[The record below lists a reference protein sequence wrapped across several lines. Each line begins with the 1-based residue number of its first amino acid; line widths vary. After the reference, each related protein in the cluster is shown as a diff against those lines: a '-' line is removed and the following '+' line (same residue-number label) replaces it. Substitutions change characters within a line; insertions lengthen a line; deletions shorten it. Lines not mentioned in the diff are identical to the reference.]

1 MTQAMQHQ
9 AIDKRARQRIR
20 QQIVHPNANLL
31 PLLRQADWSNDLAPV
46 LDIEGESFNH
56 PWSFDKFVD
65 FINKPNSSATIA
77 TIAGRV
83 VGYMLIERERTNEVT
98 GEGSG
103 ERLHIAHIAVSPAHR
118 GNGTGSTMV
127 NSLEGNTVTLNLRR
141 SNTKAQRLYYELGFK
156 IVRTLPQHYADGEDG
171 FFMSSAVA

>member
-31 PLLRQADWSNDLAPV
+31 PLLRQADWSNDFAQV

-77 TIAGRV
+77 TIGGRV
-83 VGYMLIERERTNEVT
+83 VGYMLLERIRED
-98 GEGSG
+98 GD

-118 GNGTGSTMV
+118 GQGTGSTMV

>member
-31 PLLRQADWSNDLAPV
+31 PLLRQADWSNDFAQV

-77 TIAGRV
+77 TIGGRV
-83 VGYMLIERERTNEVT
+83 VGYMLLERISGRNNE
-98 GEGSG
+98 GES
-103 ERLHIAHIAVSPAHR
+103 LHIAHIAVSPAHR
-118 GNGTGSTMV
+118 GQGTGSTMV

-141 SNTKAQRLYYELGFK
+141 SNVKAQRLYYELGFK

>member
-1 MTQAMQHQ
+1 MTQPMQQQ
-9 AIDKRARQRIR
+9 AIDKRARQRRR
-20 QQIVHPNANLL
+20 QQIVHPHTNLL
-31 PLLRQADWSNDLAPV
+31 PLLRQADWNNDFAAV
-46 LDIEGESFNH
+46 LDIEGESFNQ

-65 FINKPNSSATIA
+65 FINKPNTSATIA
-77 TIAGRV
+77 TVSGRV
-83 VGYMLIERERTNEVT
+83 VGYMLLERFHEV
-98 GEGSG
+98 GG

-118 GNGTGSTMV
+118 GQGTGSTMV

-141 SNTKAQRLYYELGFK
+141 SNTKAQHLYYELGFK

>member
-31 PLLRQADWSNDLAPV
+31 PLLRPADWSKDFAPV

-83 VGYMLIERERTNEVT
+83 VGYMLIERISGRNNE
-98 GEGSG
+98 S
-103 ERLHIAHIAVSPAHR
+103 ERLHIAHIAVSPDHR

>member
-31 PLLRQADWSNDLAPV
+31 PLLRQADWSNDFAQV
-46 LDIEGESFNH
+46 LDIEGKSFNH

-83 VGYMLIERERTNEVT
+83 VGYMLLERIRDRYNES
-98 GEGSG
+98 ES
-103 ERLHIAHIAVSPAHR
+103 LHIAHIAVSPAHR
-118 GNGTGSTMV
+118 GQGTGSTMV

-141 SNTKAQRLYYELGFK
+141 SNVKAQRLYYELGFK

>member
-31 PLLRQADWSNDLAPV
+31 PLLRQADWSNDFAQV

-65 FINKPNSSATIA
+65 FINKPNTSATVA

-83 VGYMLIERERTNEVT
+83 VGYMLIERI
-98 GEGSG
+98 GDIGG

-118 GNGTGSTMV
+118 GQGTGSTMV

-141 SNTKAQRLYYELGFK
+141 SNVKAQRLYYELGFK